1 MTDSYLNADALPYS
15 GWARF
20 VTFVYG
26 GLMDG
31 FMGLSNV
38 GRVLDRAQAA
48 AEVSRNLYSLSD
60 ITLASYGLTRVE
72 VPNYV
77 VSKLSDNSDVA
88 SANSNSKAAA

>member
-1 MTDSYLNADALPYS
+1 MTNSYLNADDLPYS

-31 FMGLSNV
+31 FMGLGNV
-38 GRVLDRAQAA
+38 ARVLDRAQAVS
-48 AEVSRNLYSLSD
+48 EVSRNLYSLSD

-77 VSKLSDNSDVA
+77 VRKLSDNTGVA
-88 SANSNSKAAA
+88 SANSNTKAAA